1 MHDQCQ
7 CISLNVWGL
16 VQTFISLKQS
26 GSNLKIKDAVMGG
39 DISAGHGS
47 VYLDGRSHKFHRI
60 SAVIHT
66 PARHRDA
73 AGYYGRE
80 LSFQQKHYHTLPMS
94 FVSISVMNGT
104 LSMGTS
110 TITSSLTRYQQC
122 CNIRMV
128 LIRHLS
134 LHAVTGT
141 SRDIVCILARIN
153 PHWNGRTGKKLLLYT
168 PCYSWSVQ

>member
-1 MHDQCQ
+1 MHITKCLRLSTDLH
-7 CISLNVWGL
+7 ISQAKRFELENQGCR
-16 VQTFISLKQS
+16 
-26 GSNLKIKDAVMGG
+26 NGG

-80 LSFQQKHYHTLPMS
+80 LSFQQKHYHTALPMS

-110 TITSSLTRYQQC
+110 TITSSFTRYQQC

-134 LHAVTGT
+134 LHTVTGT

-153 PHWNGRTGKKLLLYT
+153 SH
-168 PCYSWSVQ
+168 

>member
-7 CISLNVWGL
+7 CISLSVLGL
-16 VQTFISLKQS
+16 AQTFISLKQS
-26 GSNLKIKDAVMGG
+26 GANLKIKDAVMGRGG

-73 AGYYGRE
+73 AGYYGSE

-110 TITSSLTRYQQC
+110 TSSFTRYQQC

-134 LHAVTGT
+134 LHG
-141 SRDIVCILARIN
+141 SHGHFSGHSLHSCSD
-153 PHWNGRTGKKLLLYT
+153 
-168 PCYSWSVQ
+168 

>member
-1 MHDQCQ
+1 MHITKCFRLSTDLH
-7 CISLNVWGL
+7 ISQAKWCELENQGCRNGGW
-16 VQTFISLKQS
+16 
-26 GSNLKIKDAVMGG
+26 G

-73 AGYYGRE
+73 AGYYGRA

-110 TITSSLTRYQQC
+110 TITSSFTRYQQC

-134 LHAVTGT
+134 LHG
-141 SRDIVCILARIN
+141 SHGHFSGHSLHSCSD
-153 PHWNGRTGKKLLLYT
+153 
-168 PCYSWSVQ
+168 